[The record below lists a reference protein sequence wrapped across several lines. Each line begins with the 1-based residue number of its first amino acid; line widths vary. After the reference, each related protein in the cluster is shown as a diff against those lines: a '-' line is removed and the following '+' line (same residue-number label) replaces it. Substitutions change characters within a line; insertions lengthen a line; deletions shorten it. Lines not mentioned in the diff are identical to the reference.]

1 LLCGLGV
8 AVSTPIFYIG
18 DVMLENSKVV
28 GVARAVGV
36 DDTGHAHAMRGTLKL
51 FAEFQIADSSSSGS
65 FDRNVFKRVTLATY
79 YGVKSTS
86 DFGKYV
92 AKFKFL
98 NPNIKNE
105 HINYEYVIRQFG

>member
-1 LLCGLGV
+1 MN
-8 AVSTPIFYIG
+8 AN
-18 DVMLENSKVV
+18 DKVV
-28 GVARAVGV
+28 GVAKAIGV

-51 FAEFQIADSSSSGS
+51 FTEVQVSNASSNGS

-92 AKFKFL
+92 EKFKFL
-98 NPNIKNE
+98 NPNIRNA
-105 HINYEYVIRQFG
+105 HINYEYVIREFG

>member
-1 LLCGLGV
+1 M
-8 AVSTPIFYIG
+8 
-18 DVMLENSKVV
+18 DNSKVV
-28 GVARAVGV
+28 GIDNTGRA
-36 DDTGHAHAMRGTLKL
+36 HEMRGILKL
-51 FAEFQIADSSSSGS
+51 FTEFQIADSSNNGS

-98 NPNIKNE
+98 NPNIKNA
-105 HINYEYVIRQFG
+105 HINYEYVIREYG